1 MNFSDVVKQNTDE
14 KYAKLASG
22 KAERSTTSLKITSCD
37 EYEKKREAFQSRL
50 IKEEAALQDALKS
63 AQSAKK
69 AEDVAAEERRRKEEA
84 ERAEAERRRK
94 EEEKRE
100 AERKEAERRAAEK
113 AEAERRRKEEEARQ
127 AEEKKR
133 KEEEARRQH
142 ELVLAEQKRKAE
154 EARRQHEIEMAE
166 LAARQAEAE
175 AKRREEMRLEAER
188 RAAEEKRRAEE
199 LARQEAENKIK
210 RKKKKI
216 RNSIIAGVV
225 LVAVILGVILFISGQ
240 NAKYSADNVS
250 VTVIE
255 KNGESGSSKN
265 LYFTLVFEA
274 ENTGSVDILQMV
286 GNFKIYNS
294 KGDCLLDDT
303 LTLNG
308 TLKPDK
314 TLQYDVDLSL
324 SNTDKN
330 MELFEADL
338 SGLKITYQITAIEFE
353 GYKVKEYNNSEVM
366 VLCDVE
372 GAYVEGENERE
383 KSYQNA
389 VSLFNQGK
397 YGEALTLFKALGA
410 YKDSSDYYVQS
421 VYNNS
426 SVLVAQEK
434 YGEAYQSL
442 KEINGYEGVGEK
454 MSDIVEAVLVK
465 AEGLAATGN
474 YLGACNLIEQVD
486 FDEETLLHQA
496 YTYASQGNFAEAVEY
511 GLTVV
516 FIPEGVE
523 TIPNNYFK
531 DRRQLKKVILPSTVK
546 SIGYSAFSGCYGLEE
561 INLPNGL
568 TTIGNYAFYKC
579 SSLKTIELP
588 NTVVSLGSNVFEEC
602 TRLETVSTSTGLEKI
617 PSYTFK
623 NCTSLTTVT
632 IKNGVEV
639 IESSAFTGCSSLMNV
654 TLPESLQEIQGSAF
668 SKCTSLVEITIPA
681 QVNIITYHAFADCS
695 SLQRV
700 YFANQEG
707 WEYNYGTKLDVS
719 DAQKNAKA
727 LRVVGSSTWERK

>member
-22 KAERSTTSLKITSCD
+22 KAERSTTSLKIESCD

-50 IKEEAALQDALKS
+50 IKEEAALQDALKN
-63 AQSAKK
+63 AQAAKK
-69 AEDVAAEERRRKEEA
+69 AEDAAAEERRRREEA
-84 ERAEAERRRK
+84 ERAEAERRRR

-100 AERKEAERRAAEK
+100 AERKEAERKAAEK
-113 AEAERRRKEEEARQ
+113 AEAERLRKEE
-127 AEEKKR
+127 AER
-133 KEEEARRQH
+133 KA
-142 ELVLAEQKRKAE
+142 AEQKRKAE

-210 RKKKKI
+210 RKKKII
-216 RNSIIAGVV
+216 RNSIIAGIV

-250 VTVIE
+250 VTAVE

-274 ENTGSVDILQMV
+274 KNTGSVDILQMV

-294 KGDCLLDDT
+294 KGDCLIDDT

-353 GYKVKEYNNSEVM
+353 GYKVKEYRNSDVM
-366 VLCDVE
+366 ILCDVE
-372 GAYVEGENERE
+372 GAYIEGETEKE

-410 YKDSSDYYVQS
+410 YKDSNDYYVQA

-426 SVLVAQEK
+426 SALVAQEK

-465 AEGLAATGN
+465 AESLAATGN
-474 YLGACNLIEQVD
+474 YSGACKLIEQVD
-486 FDEETLLHQA
+486 FDAETLLHQA

-561 INLPNGL
+561 INFPNGL

-579 SSLKTIELP
+579 TSLKTVELP

-602 TRLETVSTSTGLEKI
+602 TRLEAVSTSTGLEKI

-639 IESSAFTGCSSLMNV
+639 IESSAFYGCTSLMTV
-654 TLPESLQEIQGSAF
+654 TLPESLKEIQGSAF
-668 SKCTSLVEITIPA
+668 KNCSSLVEITIPA
-681 QVNIITYHAFADCS
+681 QVNVITYYTFADCS

-700 YFANQEG
+700 YFLNQEG

-719 DAQKNAKA
+719 DPQKNAKSLKSA
-727 LRVVGSSTWERK
+727 SSSTWERK